1 MRIVMTKKAE
11 PSTVGEIL
19 NAEFLKPMNMSLC
32 KLAELTG
39 MSNSRIRKIIIHNDP
54 INIKEAL
61 LLAEVFHTD
70 PDFWINLQNFH
81 HDWHQKCN

>member
-1 MRIVMTKKAE
+1 MRTKKAE

-19 NAEFLKPMNMSLC
+19 NEEFLKPMNMSLC

-39 MSNSRIRKIIIHNDP
+39 MSYSRIMKIIIHNDP
-54 INIKEAL
+54 ISLKEAL
-61 LLAEVFHTD
+61 LLAEAFHTD

>member
-1 MRIVMTKKAE
+1 MRAKKAE

-19 NAEFLKPMNMSLC
+19 NEEFLKPMNISLC

-54 INIKEAL
+54 ISIKEAL

>member
-1 MRIVMTKKAE
+1 MTKKAE

>member
-1 MRIVMTKKAE
+1 MRTKKAE

-19 NAEFLKPMNMSLC
+19 NEEFLKPMNMSLC

-39 MSNSRIRKIIIHNDP
+39 MSNSRIRKIIIHNDR
-54 INIKEAL
+54 ISIKEAL

>member
-1 MRIVMTKKAE
+1 
-11 PSTVGEIL
+11 
-19 NAEFLKPMNMSLC
+19 MNMSLC

-39 MSNSRIRKIIIHNDP
+39 MSYSRIRKIIIHNDP
-54 INIKEAL
+54 ISLKEAL
-61 LLAEVFHTD
+61 LLAEAFHTD

>member
-1 MRIVMTKKAE
+1 MRIVRTKKAE

-19 NAEFLKPMNMSLC
+19 NEEFLKPMNMSLC

-39 MSNSRIRKIIIHNDP
+39 MSYSRIRKIIIHNDP
-54 INIKEAL
+54 ISLKEAL
-61 LLAEVFHTD
+61 LLAEAFHTD

>member
-1 MRIVMTKKAE
+1 MRIVRTKKAE

-19 NAEFLKPMNMSLC
+19 NEEFLKPMNMSLC

-39 MSNSRIRKIIIHNDP
+39 MSYSRIRKIIIHNDP
-54 INIKEAL
+54 ISIKEAL

-70 PDFWINLQNFH
+70 PDFWINLQNVH
-81 HDWHQKCN
+81 HNWYQKCN

>member
-19 NAEFLKPMNMSLC
+19 NEEFLKPMNMSLC

>member
-1 MRIVMTKKAE
+1 MRIVRTKKAE

-19 NAEFLKPMNMSLC
+19 LKPMNMSLC

-39 MSNSRIRKIIIHNDP
+39 MSYSRIRKIIIHNDP
-54 INIKEAL
+54 ISIKEAL
-61 LLAEVFHTD
+61 LLAEVLHTD
-70 PDFWINLQNFH
+70 PDFWINLQNVH

>member
-1 MRIVMTKKAE
+1 MRIVRTKKAE

-19 NAEFLKPMNMSLC
+19 NEEFLKPMNMSLC
-32 KLAELTG
+32 KLAEFTG
-39 MSNSRIRKIIIHNDP
+39 MSYSRIRKIIIHNDP
-54 INIKEAL
+54 ISLKEAL

-70 PDFWINLQNFH
+70 SDFWINLQNVH

>member
-1 MRIVMTKKAE
+1 MRTKKAE

-19 NAEFLKPMNMSLC
+19 NEEFLKPMNMSLC

-39 MSNSRIRKIIIHNDP
+39 MSYSRIRKIIIHNDP
-54 INIKEAL
+54 ISLKETL
-61 LLAEVFHTD
+61 LLAEAFHTD

>member
-1 MRIVMTKKAE
+1 MRTKKAE

-19 NAEFLKPMNMSLC
+19 NEEFLKPMNMSLC

-39 MSNSRIRKIIIHNDP
+39 MSYSRIRKIIIHNDP
-54 INIKEAL
+54 ISLKEAL
-61 LLAEVFHTD
+61 LLAEAFHTE

>member
-1 MRIVMTKKAE
+1 MMTKKAE

>member
-1 MRIVMTKKAE
+1 MRIVRAKKAE

-19 NAEFLKPMNMSLC
+19 NEEFLKPMNISLC

-54 INIKEAL
+54 ISIKEAL

>member
-1 MRIVMTKKAE
+1 MRTKKAE

-19 NAEFLKPMNMSLC
+19 NEEFLKPMNISLC

-54 INIKEAL
+54 ISIKEAL